1 MSARRARAALLLL
14 IVLVPVPAAATVLR
28 IHGSNTIGERLAPE
42 LVTAWMRARGAQRIE
57 REPLAP
63 EESVLRG
70 TIAGER
76 IAVHLAAH
84 GTSTGFADLAR
95 GAADVAMASRPAG
108 AADIARAAA
117 RGRLDSPAQEIVVAL
132 DGIAVIV
139 HPSNPLRAARLSQVR
154 AVFSGQVRD
163 WAALGG
169 EPGRIALHARDEKS
183 GTWDTFR
190 SLVLGEAALA
200 DGARRY
206 ESTQALAAAVAADP
220 RAIGFVGVSGVG
232 SARALAIEDAGHA
245 LAPAPFSVA
254 VEDYALARRLY
265 FYAPADPPALARDFV
280 EFSLSPTGQHVVE
293 AAGFVAQ
300 RIQPF
305 EVVVRDDA
313 PTEYLALVSGARRLS
328 VNFRFGAGSRFLD
341 GKVMRDVD
349 RLAQFMREP
358 ANRGAR
364 LMLVGFADASEA
376 SPYLATTLSNDRV
389 DLVARLL
396 EERGVGTHRARGMGG
411 AAPIA
416 DNTTAQGRQRNRRV
430 EAWLASDG
438 DADRA
443 PRDAAAGPA
452 HRSGRTGAD
461 AQGPGAPPPAAR

>member
-232 SARALAIEDAGHA
+232 SARALAIEDAGYA

-265 FYAPADPPALARDFV
+265 FYAPADAPALARDFV

-430 EAWLASDG
+430 EAWLASDV

>member
-1 MSARRARAALLLL
+1 MSARHACLVLLLL
-14 IVLVPVPAAATVLR
+14 IALVPVSAAATVLR

-42 LVTAWMRARGAQRIE
+42 LVTAWLRARGAQRVE
-57 REPLAP
+57 REPLAA
-63 EESVLRG
+63 EELVLRG
-70 TIAGER
+70 TLGGER

-95 GAADVAMASRPAG
+95 GAADIAMASRPVG
-108 AADIARAAA
+108 AADVARAAA
-117 RGRLDSPAQEIVVAL
+117 RGRLDAPAQEVVVAL

-139 HPSNPLRAARLSQVR
+139 HPANPLHALSLSEVR
-154 AVFSGQVRD
+154 AVFSGRVRD
-163 WAALGG
+163 WAALGR
-169 EPGRIALHARDEKS
+169 PSGRIEVHARDEKS

-190 SLVLGEAALA
+190 SLVLDELALA

-232 SARALAIEDAGHA
+232 AARALAIQDAGHA

-254 VEDYALARRLY
+254 VEDYALSRRLY
-265 FYAPADPPALARDFV
+265 LYTPADATALARDFI
-280 EFSLSPTGQHVVE
+280 EFSLSPSGQHVVE

-358 ANRGAR
+358 SNRGAR

-430 EAWLASDG
+430 EVWLG
-438 DADRA
+438 RDAQADLA
-443 PRDAAAGPA
+443 PREA
-452 HRSGRTGAD
+452 RSGSATDAGRIPASGAWRTAS
-461 AQGPGAPPPAAR
+461 PSSTR